1 MAQKAGKGHSDGVFF
16 FWTFH
21 KQTPVLSVLS
31 DSVASSLFYP
41 SEKRGSLGMI
51 TKPLFFTPIWRQL
64 QILLRCYIL
73 TLVTS
78 LVQAPMRSCWHCCNL
93 LLGLPFAAFIHSVT
107 RERYLKETSFSY
119 L

>member
-51 TKPLFFTPIWRQL
+51 TKPLFHPHLEATTNPVKML
-64 QILLRCYIL
+64 
-73 TLVTS
+73 
-78 LVQAPMRSCWHCCNL
+78 
-93 LLGLPFAAFIHSVT
+93 HSN
-107 RERYLKETSFSY
+107 FSY
-119 L
+119 IIGSGPYEVLLALL